1 MKLLRVSGDND
12 TLAARSILE
21 TGVLSAATVGDAC
34 VSSAV
39 VAAGRSSDFGLP
51 TKRRFP
57 FPAEQCVATGLT
69 LFVPITA
76 ASQRRNLTGFPFNK
90 TEVLHLHLFNLSDR
104 RPRKRMF
111 QPPLQHLERRI
122 EAGDLTHPLRILLVG
137 LLQESGRSARR
148 RRSARHDAAPDAEWS
163 RECAAWA

>member
-1 MKLLRVSGDND
+1 MAAVS
-12 TLAARSILE
+12 RLE
-21 TGVLSAATVGDAC
+21 TGPPQRSHGGRHS

-57 FPAEQCVATGLT
+57 FSKRTVRGRGLA

-90 TEVLHLHLFNLSDR
+90 TEVLHLHLFTLHQTAGQASGCSNRRSRTLS
-104 RPRKRMF
+104 
-111 QPPLQHLERRI
+111 
-122 EAGDLTHPLRILLVG
+122 AGSKPVICLTHS
-137 LLQESGRSARR
+137 ESGS
-148 RRSARHDAAPDAEWS
+148 
-163 RECAAWA
+163 